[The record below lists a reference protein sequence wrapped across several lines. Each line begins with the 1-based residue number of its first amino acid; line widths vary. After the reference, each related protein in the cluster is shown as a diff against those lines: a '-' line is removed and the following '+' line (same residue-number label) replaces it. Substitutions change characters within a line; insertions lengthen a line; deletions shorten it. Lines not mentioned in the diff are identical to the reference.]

1 MIHTFIVCAFSLVPV
16 VRAAMSLPSPDSS
29 CTAFLSDLAIAFR
42 DPDERHTYVARHPD
56 FPAWFRDVVRQTSD
70 DETDREQRIAV
81 FKVVANFVADD
92 G

>member
-1 MIHTFIVCAFSLVPV
+1 
-16 VRAAMSLPSPDSS
+16 MSLPSPDSS